1 MMPLD
6 SRMIPHGVR
15 PGTRLLLLL
24 CLPLLALGCKPDESP
39 LINKNKQLREQIG
52 KLESIIASLQ
62 DGNKVMQDQIN
73 LLNEELRQ
81 SKKETET
88 VAADLKAQATKLSVQ
103 ISKNRTLTAENRRLA
118 ERHARAIPTLQVHTK
133 GGQTEEFAQSIKVVG
148 AAIEKALAQNGYTL
162 QMSVTTENTSVFV
175 TTRKVSPP
183 SSLEQTGFRN
193 QYVVSLK
200 QLPSKKSRVD
210 VKADFEKVA
219 QGNRALAAGPEETA
233 EIERRLIAEI
243 GKALKAKG
251 KV

>member
-1 MMPLD
+1 MSVD
-6 SRMIPHGVR
+6 SWTIRHRAG
-15 PGTRLLLLL
+15 PGASLLLLL
-24 CLPLLALGCKPDESP
+24 CLPLLAIACKPDESP
-39 LINKNKQLREQIG
+39 LINKNKELREQIG

-73 LLNEELRQ
+73 LLNEELRE

-88 VAADLKAQATKLSVQ
+88 VAADLKAQATKLSGQ
-103 ISKNRTLTAENRRLA
+103 ISKNRKLTAENRRLA
-118 ERHARAIPTLQVHTK
+118 ERQARAIPTLQVQTK
-133 GGQTEEFAQSIKVVG
+133 GGQTKEFTRPIKVVG
-148 AAIEKALAQNGYTL
+148 AAIEKALARNGYTL
-162 QMSVTTENTSVFV
+162 QVSVTTEKLSVFV

-200 QLPSKKSRVD
+200 RLSSKKTRVD

-243 GKALKAKG
+243 SKALKAKG